1 MFHEIATKDVRAE
14 VRWMI
19 SSNLDEVLAIEE
31 ECFLNEWA
39 VPWTRQD
46 FVDQM
51 DCQNVIGMVAIG
63 LDGQLRERVLAYV
76 VYALHRRSIEL
87 INLAVATAVQRCGI
101 GSELVDRLIS
111 KLGVNERRRIVATVC
126 ERNLDGQRFFRAKQ
140 FRAVRLMR
148 DYYASGVPDCA
159 IKFVYHQR

>member
-1 MFHEIATKDVRAE
+1 
-14 VRWMI
+14 
-19 SSNLDEVLAIEE
+19 
-31 ECFLNEWA
+31 
-39 VPWTRQD
+39 
-46 FVDQM
+46 
-51 DCQNVIGMVAIG
+51 MVAIG

>member
-1 MFHEIATKDVRAE
+1 MFHEIATRDVRAE

-19 SSNLDEVLAIEE
+19 RSNLDEVLAIEE

-39 VPWTRQD
+39 VPWTRED